1 MRLGDAG
8 AAVEGITLDWED
20 PYDCWRVFFYGGVSG
35 FLEGRLAKEGDLL
48 DPGLR
53 KVVEEGTRL
62 RAADYVG
69 ALFARNAFWQKVRA
83 VFERYDLLVT
93 PALAVTPFE
102 VGQNDADPP
111 IGQSQRPLRW
121 SPFTYPFNLTGQ
133 PAASVPC
140 GWTGAQLPVG
150 LQVVGRRFDDVAVL
164 RAARA
169 LEQIEPWANR
179 RPPVGEAT

>member
-1 MRLGDAG
+1 
-8 AAVEGITLDWED
+8 
-20 PYDCWRVFFYGGVSG
+20 
-35 FLEGRLAKEGDLL
+35 
-48 DPGLR
+48 
-53 KVVEEGTRL
+53 
-62 RAADYVG
+62 
-69 ALFARNAFWQKVRA
+69 
-83 VFERYDLLVT
+83 
-93 PALAVTPFE
+93 
-102 VGQNDADPP
+102 
-111 IGQSQRPLRW
+111 LRW